1 MSRLSRLVYF
11 EPMSKEQHKGGAAPL
26 IRRLEQLVIQL
37 KKKQFTASYE
47 ELSRRL
53 GVSLRTVKRD
63 VDFLRKR
70 GYQIEYQK
78 GSGFSM
84 VEPAGAMREMLREDT
99 GELLPAIALVRS
111 MLQSVS
117 KMNPGS
123 GAGDLL
129 NQFCHLLEQ
138 HGINLD
144 QIGNYMSSTAQPM
157 PARLLP
163 TFRSVVK
170 ALLEKKKLLIHYK
183 SNKDPKPQERCIH
196 PYHLIENE
204 GRWYCLAY
212 CNKSR
217 DRRMYA
223 LWRIEKAIVQDAS
236 FERPSELDAV
246 QFWEEQSQV
255 FGIWVNGARKVE
267 IVLRMK
273 GYAARL
279 LEESS
284 YRPKAMKVRRPSA
297 DPESVRVSFY
307 ASAFEDVVPWIMR
320 WGAYCEVVSPPEL
333 REIVATQARRMLSLY
348 EPSNGVGNET

>member
-1 MSRLSRLVYF
+1 
-11 EPMSKEQHKGGAAPL
+11 MSKQQDQQKGSSKPM
-26 IRRLEQLVIQL
+26 IKRLAELIQL
-37 KKKQFTASYE
+37 LENRQFTASYHQ
-47 ELSRRL
+47 LSRKL
-53 GVSLRTVKRD
+53 NVKLRTVKRYME
-63 VDFLRKR
+63 FLRQR
-70 GYQIEYQK
+70 GYQIKYQRK
-78 GSGFSM
+78 SGFSIIQSTR
-84 VEPAGAMREMLREDT
+84 GAIKDLLKEDKE
-99 GELLPAIALVRS
+99 ELLPAIALMRS

-144 QIGNYMSSTAQPM
+144 QIGNYISSTAQPM
-157 PARLLP
+157 PARMLP

-223 LWRIEKAIVQDAS
+223 LWRIEKAVVQDAS

-255 FGIWVNGARKVE
+255 FGIWVNGERKVE

-333 REIVATQARRMLSLY
+333 RELVATQARRMLSLY
-348 EPSNGVGNET
+348 ESSNG